1 MQLYS
6 SLKIVACESRRKDTS
21 MKQQR
26 EKPVE
31 ILLLT
36 VPQAARALGLGRTK
50 VYELIATG
58 SLPTVRFGRSVRV
71 PVAKLQEWLEH
82 YSEQHIA

>member
-1 MQLYS
+1 MQLYR
-6 SLKIVACESRRKDTS
+6 SLMIVSCESRRKDTS
-21 MKQQR
+21 MKQER

-31 ILLLT
+31 VLLLT

-58 SLPTVRFGRSVRV
+58 GLPTVRFGRSVRI
-71 PVAKLQEWLEH
+71 PVAKLQEWIDQ